1 MPRMARADVG
11 LSVRRPSDMARVQC
25 AHAPDSGGTTIV
37 PMERI
42 QVMTFRYRILSLLLA
57 LAAVA
62 AIVGAP
68 DVLPFK

>member
-1 MPRMARADVG
+1 
-11 LSVRRPSDMARVQC
+11 
-25 AHAPDSGGTTIV
+25 
-37 PMERI
+37 MERI

-57 LAAVA
+57 LAAVV